1 MRKVLLI
8 DDQIKHAEN
17 LLLTVEAILVN
28 AVKKRWSGVPGIDE
42 MQINYFLVFDN
53 TENLGSQG
61 EEALNLLK
69 RRVNRYLAEKPDDPG
84 YVQIEYHFIPMLYE
98 KDSMN
103 NAEKLIDKL
112 QDCLG
117 NAPDPFCILL
127 DMLLFDKK
135 DEQFIREIE
144 DSQIANSCSQI
155 LSHRIYRQF
164 QDKCLTYSAYPP
176 QTIVGKWCRIAGD
189 HIHPYELSVIANGKA
204 INVPFLRDLLVKLGI
219 TGGGRR

>member
-17 LLLTVEAILVN
+17 LLLTIEAILVN
-28 AVKKRWSGVPGIDE
+28 SVKKRWSGVPSIDE

-61 EEALNLLK
+61 EEAFNLLK

-84 YVQIEYHFIPMLYE
+84 YVQIVYHFIPMLYE
-98 KDSMN
+98 KDSTN

-112 QDCLG
+112 QNCLG

-135 DEQFIREIE
+135 DEQFQ
-144 DSQIANSCSQI
+144 DS
-155 LSHRIYRQF
+155 
-164 QDKCLTYSAYPP
+164 SAAC
-176 QTIVGKWCRIAGD
+176 QWISF
-189 HIHPYELSVIANGKA
+189 E
-204 INVPFLRDLLVKLGI
+204 
-219 TGGGRR
+219 